1 MLTDEVEGDLVRVRL
16 SGCEPA
22 AATDAVDEADVKC
35 CEFDFNFTF
44 FFEMK
49 KIRILIN

>member
-44 FFEMK
+44 
-49 KIRILIN
+49 ILKNYKN